1 MTVFDF
7 VLNFKSCSGLKTVT
21 RGTLFVN
28 TDQMNALE
36 TKLRW
41 LFLYMRGRYK
51 NVFHFWQGFKKGV
64 FKIMYTELSQMSKK
78 ICYFSQPQKQWRVFR
93 HAADIF
99 VEGMYPRPRALWS
112 KHRCA
117 LDWLSYAHSYQ
128 VGSIWNLLCLEI
140 LLGIIFYVK
149 YHRLWLT
156 IQFN

>member
-1 MTVFDF
+1 MTVFVF
-7 VLNFKSCSGLKTVT
+7 VLNFKSCSGQKTVT

-93 HAADIF
+93 YLCWRHVSSPTSLMKQAPLCPWLI
-99 VEGMYPRPRALWS
+99 VL
-112 KHRCA
+112 CA
-117 LDWLSYAHSYQ
+117 LIPGQFRFKIVVSWDIIGDYISR
-128 VGSIWNLLCLEI
+128 EI
-140 LLGIIFYVK
+140 SQIVIDNP
-149 YHRLWLT
+149 
-156 IQFN
+156 I